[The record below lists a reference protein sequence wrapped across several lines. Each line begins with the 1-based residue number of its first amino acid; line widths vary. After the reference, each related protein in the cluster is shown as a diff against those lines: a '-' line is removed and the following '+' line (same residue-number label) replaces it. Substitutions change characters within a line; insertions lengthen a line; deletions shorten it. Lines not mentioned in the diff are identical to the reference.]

1 MSDTVGKRLRAYRKL
16 KNLTQ
21 QELADRLH
29 VSIAIVG
36 AIERG
41 TRVPTNDLLRSI
53 HDVLGVTEQ
62 ELRGEEPT
70 LSFGG

>member
-1 MSDTVGKRLRAYRKL
+1 MSDTIGKRLRAYRKL

-36 AIERG
+36 AVERG
-41 TRVPTNDLLRSI
+41 TRMPSKELMRSI
-53 HDVLGVTEQ
+53 HEVLGVTEQ
-62 ELRGEEPT
+62 ELRGESLT
-70 LSFGG
+70 FGG

>member
-1 MSDTVGKRLRAYRKL
+1 MSDTIGKRLRAYRKL

-41 TRVPTNDLLRSI
+41 TRMPSKDLLRSI
-53 HDVLGVTEQ
+53 HEVLGVTEQ
-62 ELRGEEPT
+62 ELRGESLT
-70 LSFGG
+70 FGG

>member
-1 MSDTVGKRLRAYRKL
+1 L

-21 QELADRLH
+21 QELADKLH

-62 ELRGEEPT
+62 ELRGEETT

>member
-1 MSDTVGKRLRAYRKL
+1 MQDTIGKRLRAYRKL

-41 TRVPTNDLLRSI
+41 TRVPTPDLLRQI

-62 ELRGEEPT
+62 ELRGESVT
-70 LSFGG
+70 FGG

>member
-1 MSDTVGKRLRAYRKL
+1 M

-21 QELADRLH
+21 QELADKLH

-41 TRVPTNDLLRSI
+41 TRNPSQDLLVSI
-53 HDVLGVTEQ
+53 HHVLGVTEQ
-62 ELRGEEPT
+62 ELRGESLT
-70 LSFGG
+70 FGG

>member
-1 MSDTVGKRLRAYRKL
+1 MSDTIGKRLRAYRKL

-21 QELADRLH
+21 QELADKLH

-41 TRVPTNDLLRSI
+41 TRMPSKELLRSI
-53 HDVLGVTEQ
+53 HEVLGVTEE
-62 ELRGEEPT
+62 ELKGERVT
-70 LSFGG
+70 FGG

>member
-21 QELADRLH
+21 QELADKLH

-41 TRVPTNDLLRSI
+41 TRLPSRDLMRSI
-53 HDVLGVTEQ
+53 HEVLGVTEA
-62 ELRGEEPT
+62 ELRGET
-70 LSFGG
+70 LV

>member
-1 MSDTVGKRLRAYRKL
+1 MSDTIGKRLRAYRKL

-21 QELADRLH
+21 QELADKLH

-41 TRVPTNDLLRSI
+41 TRLPSKDLLLSI
-53 HDVLGVTEQ
+53 HEVLGVTEQ
-62 ELRGEEPT
+62 ELKGET
-70 LSFGG
+70 VTFGG

>member
-1 MSDTVGKRLRAYRKL
+1 MSDTIGKRLRAYRKL

-21 QELADRLH
+21 QELADKLH

-41 TRVPTNDLLRSI
+41 TRNPSQDLLYSI
-53 HDVLGVTEQ
+53 HHVLGVTEQ
-62 ELRGEEPT
+62 ELRGESLT
-70 LSFGG
+70 FGG

>member
-1 MSDTVGKRLRAYRKL
+1 M

-36 AIERG
+36 AVERG
-41 TRVPTNDLLRSI
+41 TREPSQELMRSI
-53 HDVLGVTEQ
+53 NEVLGVTEQ
-62 ELRGEEPT
+62 ELRGET
-70 LSFGG
+70 VV

>member
-1 MSDTVGKRLRAYRKL
+1 MQDTIGKRLRAYRKL

-41 TRVPTNDLLRSI
+41 TRAPTADLMRQI

-62 ELRGEEPT
+62 ELRGESAT
-70 LSFGG
+70 FGG

>member
-1 MSDTVGKRLRAYRKL
+1 MSDTIGKRLRAFRKL

-21 QELADRLH
+21 QELADKLH

-41 TRVPTNDLLRSI
+41 TRDPSTEILRSI
-53 HDVLGVTEQ
+53 HSVLGVTEQ
-62 ELRGEEPT
+62 ELRGESLT
-70 LSFGG
+70 IGG

>member
-1 MSDTVGKRLRAYRKL
+1 MSDTIGKRLRAYRKL

-41 TRVPTNDLLRSI
+41 TRMPSRELLRSI
-53 HDVLGVTEQ
+53 HEVLGITEQ
-62 ELRGEEPT
+62 ELRGESAT
-70 LSFGG
+70 IGG

>member
-1 MSDTVGKRLRAYRKL
+1 MSDTIGKRLRAFRKL

-21 QELADRLH
+21 QELADKLH

-41 TRVPTNDLLRSI
+41 TRMPSNELLRSI
-53 HDVLGVTEQ
+53 QAVLGVTEQ
-62 ELRGEEPT
+62 ELLGET
-70 LSFGG
+70 LTIGG

>member
-1 MSDTVGKRLRAYRKL
+1 MSDTIGKRLRAYRKL

-21 QELADRLH
+21 QELADKLH

-41 TRVPTNDLLRSI
+41 TRNPTQDLLRSI
-53 HDVLGVTEQ
+53 HHVLGVTEQ
-62 ELRGEEPT
+62 ELRGESLT
-70 LSFGG
+70 FGG

>member
-1 MSDTVGKRLRAYRKL
+1 MSDTIGKRLRAYRKL

-21 QELADRLH
+21 QELADKLH

-41 TRVPTNDLLRSI
+41 TRQPSKDLLRAI
-53 HDVLGVTEQ
+53 HEVLGVTEQ
-62 ELRGEEPT
+62 ELKGET
-70 LSFGG
+70 VTFGG

>member
-1 MSDTVGKRLRAYRKL
+1 MSDTIGKRLRAFRKL

-36 AIERG
+36 AVERG
-41 TRVPTNDLLRSI
+41 TRTPSPELLRSI
-53 HDVLGVTEQ
+53 HAVLGVTEQ
-62 ELRGEEPT
+62 ELRGET
-70 LSFGG
+70 LTIGG

>member
-1 MSDTVGKRLRAYRKL
+1 MIDTVGKRLRAYRKL

-21 QELADRLH
+21 QELADKLH

-41 TRVPTNDLLRSI
+41 TRVPSRDLLRSI
-53 HDVLGVTEQ
+53 HDVLGVTEE
-62 ELRGEEPT
+62 ELRGES
-70 LSFGG
+70 LV

>member
-1 MSDTVGKRLRAYRKL
+1 MQDTIGKRLRAYRKL

-41 TRVPTNDLLRSI
+41 TRVPTNDLLRQI

-62 ELRGEEPT
+62 ELRGESVT
-70 LSFGG
+70 FGG

>member
-1 MSDTVGKRLRAYRKL
+1 MSDTIGKRLRAYRKL

-21 QELADRLH
+21 QELADKLH

-41 TRVPTNDLLRSI
+41 TRNPSQDLLVSI
-53 HDVLGVTEQ
+53 HHVLGVSEQ
-62 ELRGEEPT
+62 ELRGESLT
-70 LSFGG
+70 FGG

>member
-1 MSDTVGKRLRAYRKL
+1 MSDTIGKRLRAYRKL

-21 QELADRLH
+21 QELADKLH

-62 ELRGEEPT
+62 ELRGEETT

>member
-1 MSDTVGKRLRAYRKL
+1 MSDTIGKRLRAYRKL

-41 TRVPTNDLLRSI
+41 TREPTHDLMRSI
-53 HDVLGVTEQ
+53 NDVLGVTEQ
-62 ELRGEEPT
+62 ELRGE
-70 LSFGG
+70 SVV

>member
-1 MSDTVGKRLRAYRKL
+1 L

-21 QELADRLH
+21 QELADCLH

-41 TRVPTNDLLRSI
+41 TRMPSKELLRSI
-53 HDVLGVTEQ
+53 HEVLGVTEQ
-62 ELRGEEPT
+62 ELLGESLT
-70 LSFGG
+70 FGG

>member
-1 MSDTVGKRLRAYRKL
+1 MQDTIGKRLRAYRKL

-41 TRVPTNDLLRSI
+41 TRAPSNELLRQI
-53 HDVLGVTEQ
+53 HEVLGVTEQ
-62 ELRGEEPT
+62 ELRGESVT
-70 LSFGG
+70 FGG

>member
-1 MSDTVGKRLRAYRKL
+1 MSDTIGKRLRAYRKL

-21 QELADRLH
+21 QELADKLH

-41 TRVPTNDLLRSI
+41 TRNPSQDLLVSI
-53 HDVLGVTEQ
+53 HHVLGVTEQ
-62 ELRGEEPT
+62 ELRGESLT
-70 LSFGG
+70 FGG

>member
-1 MSDTVGKRLRAYRKL
+1 MSDTIGKRLRAYRKL

-36 AIERG
+36 AVERG
-41 TRVPTNDLLRSI
+41 TREPSQELMRSI
-53 HDVLGVTEQ
+53 NEVLGVTEQ
-62 ELRGEEPT
+62 ELRGET
-70 LSFGG
+70 VV